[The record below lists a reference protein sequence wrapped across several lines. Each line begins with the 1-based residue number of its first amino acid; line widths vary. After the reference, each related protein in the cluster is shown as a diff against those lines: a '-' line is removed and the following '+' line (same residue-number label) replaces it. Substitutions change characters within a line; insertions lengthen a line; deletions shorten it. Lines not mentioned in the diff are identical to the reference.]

1 MDVSNMPVH
10 NPICDRLQTLNTAIV
25 SGKRAPHKPLLILV
39 ALGEWQ
45 RGNRRITFAQ
55 IEARLV
61 QLLKTWAPPTRGK
74 PQAEMPWWHLMSD
87 GLWQVEQADRLARKA
102 SGFPTMAALRSSHAG
117 FTADVLEWLDTDPS
131 AIHTIAGLI
140 LQQHFLPTTYQ
151 SVLDQCGL
159 DIPAPFELESPNQI
173 KDSTNAQQRYRAAS
187 FRHDVLKAYDYRC
200 AVSGFQ
206 ITLGGTPIGCE
217 AAHIQTHALGGP
229 DTVDNGL
236 ALEPTL
242 HTLFDRGIWSLSDD
256 RRILV
261 SQEFSGSD
269 IGLERIRS
277 LSGQPIREPLPGQP
291 TLNVEYIK
299 WHREAERGGIFRAPA
314 LPW

>member
-1 MDVSNMPVH
+1 MDVSNMPAH
-10 NPICDRLQTLNTAIV
+10 NPICDHLQTLKTATV
-25 SGKRAPHKPLLILV
+25 NGKRAPHKPLLILV

-45 RGNRRITFAQ
+45 RGNTRITFAH

-61 QLLKTWAPPTRGK
+61 QLLKAWAPPTRGK
-74 PQAEMPWWHLMSD
+74 PQAELPYWYLMSD

-102 SGFPTMAALRSSHAG
+102 SGFPTMAALRLSHAG
-117 FTADVLEWLDTDPS
+117 FTADVLEWLDTDNS

-159 DIPAPFELESPNQI
+159 DIPAPFELESPSQI

-206 ITLGGTPIGCE
+206 ITLGGVAIGCE
-217 AAHIQTHALGGP
+217 AAHIQAHAFDGP

-291 TLNVEYIK
+291 TLNVEYIR
-299 WHREAERGGIFRAPA
+299 WHREAKRGGIFRAPA